1 MPESAL
7 FWFRN
12 DLRTHDQAVL
22 NRLINSCSSLQTT
35 YIFNRSTYALTRWGF
50 SRTGAFRHSFLLESL
65 LDLKDALASKGL
77 GMHVRYGNAAEVL
90 LDLCQAYQIKKV
102 YAQQL
107 PGWEEQKLEK
117 EVAEALLKNG
127 IELILHA
134 NHTLINP
141 LELPFTLPRL
151 PEIFTEFRKK
161 VERESK
167 IVSDIGDLNTFT
179 GSSSSSGTFA
189 CDFWPETEQ
198 KLDKRSVLPFVGGER
213 AGLARLQEY
222 IWEGDHLKNYKETRN
237 GLLGANYSSKF
248 SPWLALGCVS
258 PRRIYAEI
266 KRYEQKRVSNASTYW
281 LYFELLWRDYFQFVA
296 MKHGPHLYRLGG
308 IKKQPAEWPFDART
322 FDRWRL
328 GQTGQPFIDANM
340 RELLLT
346 GWMSNR
352 GRQNVASYLVHQLKI
367 DWRAGASWFESQL
380 IDYDPAS
387 NYGNWNYIAGVGN
400 DPRENRVFNPIK
412 QAENYDPKGEY
423 VQLWLN

>member
-22 NRLINSCSSLQTT
+22 NRLIKSCTSLQTA
-35 YIFNRSTYALTRWGF
+35 YIFNRSTYAPTPWGF
-50 SRTGAFRHSFLLESL
+50 SRTGAFRHEFLLDTLVE
-65 LDLKDALASKGL
+65 LKDTLASKGL
-77 GMHVRYGNAAEVL
+77 GLHIRYENAPNAL
-90 LDLCQAYQIKKV
+90 LDLCKTYQIKKV
-102 YAQQL
+102 YAQEL
-107 PGWEEQKLEK
+107 PGWEERKLEK
-117 EVAEALLKNG
+117 KVEETLLKEG
-127 IELILHA
+127 IELILHS
-134 NHTLINP
+134 NHTLIDP

-161 VERESK
+161 VERESR
-167 IVSDIGDLNTFT
+167 ISQDEGDLEHYDGF
-179 GSSSSSGTFA
+179 SESSGAFE
-189 CDFWPETEQ
+189 CDYWPE
-198 KLDKRSVLPFVGGER
+198 KKPKFDNRSALCFVGGEK

-222 IWEGDHLKNYKETRN
+222 IWEGDYLKNYKETRN
-237 GLLGANYSSKF
+237 GLIGAHYSTKF
-248 SPWLALGCVS
+248 SPWLALGCLS

-266 KRYEQKRVSNASTYW
+266 KRYEQKRISNASTYW

-296 MKHGPHLYRLGG
+296 MKHGPHLYRSEG
-308 IKKQPAEWPFDART
+308 IKQLMHEWSFDSKK
-322 FDRWRL
+322 FEQWRL

-352 GRQNVASYLVHQLKI
+352 GRQNVASYLVHQLKL
-367 DWRAGASWFESQL
+367 DWRAGAAWFESQL

-387 NYGNWNYIAGVGN
+387 NYGNWNYLAGVGN

-423 VQLWLN
+423 VRLWLN